1 MADEPIETVAVRL
14 LADARP
20 LLEMTDEA
28 VETVTESMDEMG
40 QAIEETLSEK
50 LQEGGQAISDFAE
63 KFRLSI
69 EQAMGVMKKTGD
81 LDKFL
86 GSFSESDLL
95 KAAEV
100 ITGQIVE
107 PLIEAKT
114 AADGFGEAIN
124 VQVADL
130 LTLLEQS
137 DAIDEFLSAF
147 SLDELDVIAS
157 NIDQSITDPL
167 EVAAR
172 TFVELSNISGITI
185 GEIASQFDLL
195 EVEEVFGGQDNIDAI
210 VTMGSAIQRDLQIPI
225 ENAEKAIIEFARSV
239 GLSVQDVVEAFGGEG
254 QLDKFL
260 SNFSSEELEKMADN
274 INNGL
279 VKPVID
285 ATTGAI
291 ELSAQAEGVGSAVEG
306 WVDPLEDAGSALEQT
321 VVPAGE
327 KIESGIIQPMEEASE
342 VTEEF
347 SDTVDTT
354 IGSKVPGDLEQ
365 ATDAAEQFG
374 NVYSDAL
381 EEAGFQTSLAVE
393 ELKKFVDESDK
404 GLLRICTFL
413 LRKRREVYRIWHP
426 QE

>member
-291 ELSAQAEGVGSAVEG
+291 ELSAQAEGVG
-306 WVDPLEDAGSALEQT
+306 
-321 VVPAGE
+321 
-327 KIESGIIQPMEEASE
+327 
-342 VTEEF
+342 
-347 SDTVDTT
+347 
-354 IGSKVPGDLEQ
+354 
-365 ATDAAEQFG
+365 
-374 NVYSDAL
+374 
-381 EEAGFQTSLAVE
+381 
-393 ELKKFVDESDK
+393 
-404 GLLRICTFL
+404 
-413 LRKRREVYRIWHP
+413 
-426 QE
+426 